1 MTLERRTYMYVN
13 MSGKIPSGR
22 VHDCS
27 FFLNI
32 NMRVYIYLNVYRRIS
47 IICESISMSVD
58 RDRVSQ
64 SASDM
69 R

>member
-32 NMRVYIYLNVYRRIS
+32 NMYIQ
-47 IICESISMSVD
+47 IIKETFEILSFSHNYKL
-58 RDRVSQ
+58 
-64 SASDM
+64 
-69 R
+69 